1 MKPGFA
7 SEVELGRVVV
17 AWLRAQGYTVYQEAG
32 PDVVAVRDGASWAVE
47 LKLGF
52 GFEVLA
58 QADQW
63 RGQAAR
69 VSIATPPVRLAEV
82 RVLAEEVLRWR
93 GLGWLMVYGA
103 AGAEFARP
111 RPPVVEHVAAAA
123 GPVRR
128 SRVIDQLR
136 PEMQTYSEAGNPGA
150 RRFTAF
156 KGTVAAVQAAVV
168 AAPGVPLKDLV
179 RSIGHHYPGPA
190 AARSGIRSALDR
202 GLIPGVVGRVEGG
215 LLRLYPATLTEAGG

>member
-1 MKPGFA
+1 MTARFK

-17 AWLRAQGYTVYQEAG
+17 SWLRGQGYTVYQEAG
-32 PDVVAVRDGASWAVE
+32 PDVVAVRDGTSWAVE
-47 LKLGF
+47 LKLGL
-52 GFEVLA
+52 GFEVVA

-63 RGQAAR
+63 RRQAHR
-69 VSIATPPVRLAEV
+69 VSIATPPVRLAEA

-93 GLGWLMVYGA
+93 GLGWLMVYDLPGS
-103 AGAEFARP
+103 
-111 RPPVVEHVAAAA
+111 PVVEHVVPTA
-123 GPVRR
+123 GAVLR
-128 SRVIDQLR
+128 SRLLDSLR
-136 PEMQTYSEAGNPGA
+136 PEQQTYSEAGNPGA

-156 KGTVAAVQAAVV
+156 KGTVAAVQAAVA

-202 GLIPGVVGRVEGG
+202 RLIPGVVGRVEGG
-215 LLRLYPATLTEAGG
+215 LLRLYPTTLAEAGG